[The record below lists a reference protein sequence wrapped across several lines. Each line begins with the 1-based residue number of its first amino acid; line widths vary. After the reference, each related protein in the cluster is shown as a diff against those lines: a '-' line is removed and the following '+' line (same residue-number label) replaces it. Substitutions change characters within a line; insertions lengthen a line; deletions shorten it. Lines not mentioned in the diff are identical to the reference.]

1 VIIGQGDYQ
10 VELKKQAESL
20 GLTEAVEFVAP
31 MSQAAL
37 RDYMRRCRLLV
48 LPSLSEGLGR
58 VLIEAM
64 ACGRPVIGTRVG
76 GIPDLIQDGV
86 NGFLVPPDK
95 VAPLA
100 DRIVC
105 LLAHPYEAA
114 EMGARGRVFVA
125 ETFSTEK
132 YVAGYRQVFEAARHL
147 L

>member
-1 VIIGQGDYQ
+1 
-10 VELKKQAESL
+10 
-20 GLTEAVEFVAP
+20 
-31 MSQAAL
+31 
-37 RDYMRRCRLLV
+37 MRRCRLLV

-76 GIPDLIQDGV
+76 GISDLIQDGV
-86 NGFLVPPDK
+86 NGYLVPPDE

-100 DRIVC
+100 DRIAY
-105 LLAHPYEAA
+105 LLAHPDEAA
-114 EMGARGRVFVA
+114 GMGARGRAFVA

-132 YVAGYRQVFEAARHL
+132 YVAGYWQVFEAAYRL